1 MSENLFGTEQ
11 CTLMVSSRINIGISS
26 FTRYFKQ
33 NKKSN
38 LEVFTFMAVNSNNK
52 RQNYDNSWNHI
63 EICNKKWCYMTTHQ
77 DCNNSNTT
85 GEVVE
90 QELLSRPEF
99 VSSPLSMC
107 MLRFRLNTIFGSSFH
122 LIVLDFF
129 FGSSY
134 FFKCYLYLLLSY
146 MISM

>member
-52 RQNYDNSWNHI
+52 RQNYDNS
-63 EICNKKWCYMTTHQ
+63 
-77 DCNNSNTT
+77 
-85 GEVVE
+85 
-90 QELLSRPEF
+90 
-99 VSSPLSMC
+99 
-107 MLRFRLNTIFGSSFH
+107 
-122 LIVLDFF
+122 
-129 FGSSY
+129 
-134 FFKCYLYLLLSY
+134 
-146 MISM
+146 